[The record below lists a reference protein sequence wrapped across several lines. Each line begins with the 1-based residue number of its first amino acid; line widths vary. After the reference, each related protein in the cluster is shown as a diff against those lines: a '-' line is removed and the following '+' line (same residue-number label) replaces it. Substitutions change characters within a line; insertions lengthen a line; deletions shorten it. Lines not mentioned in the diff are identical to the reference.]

1 MKKIRYLKI
10 FVAVVIMISVISAT
24 LLLLVPRREIY
35 NYLYEQ
41 QELEARTGMSA
52 FEAELNYDGMIQQI
66 LGNQEITGMTTV
78 GSSADLNNKLLRLQR
93 IYRCAKWICGMGILL
108 SVAGLIVLRN
118 QKWYEVLNLGGLITM
133 GISLLIAGISLL
145 VRPCRLF
152 ILESRYEE
160 YLGYDPL
167 LVGILPEHWAFYTW
181 LFGVGVV
188 FLIGVLFLLLHLGS
202 RKSYKP
208 HKF

>member
-1 MKKIRYLKI
+1 MKKILYLKI
-10 FVAVVIMISVISAT
+10 FVAVVIMISVISAA

-41 QELEARTGMSA
+41 QGMETQSGMSA
-52 FEAELNYDGMIQQI
+52 FEAELNYDGMVQQI

-78 GSSADLNNKLLRLQR
+78 GSSADLNNKILRLQR
-93 IYRCAKWICGMGILL
+93 IYQCAKWICGMGILL
-108 SVAGLIVLRN
+108 SVAGLIILRN
-118 QKWYEVLNLGGLITM
+118 QKWYDVLSLGGIITM
-133 GISLLIAGISLL
+133 GVSLLLTFISLL
-145 VRPCRLF
+145 VRPFRLF
-152 ILESRYEE
+152 ILQSRYEE

-181 LFGVGVV
+181 LLGLGFVFFVGII
-188 FLIGVLFLLLHLGS
+188 FMLLHLGS
-202 RKSYKP
+202 RRSYKP